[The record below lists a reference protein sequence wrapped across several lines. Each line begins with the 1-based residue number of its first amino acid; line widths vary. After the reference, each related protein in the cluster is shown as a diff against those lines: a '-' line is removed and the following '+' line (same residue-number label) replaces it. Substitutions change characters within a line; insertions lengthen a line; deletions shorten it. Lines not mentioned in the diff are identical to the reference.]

1 MQNIRPSIFNNH
13 IKALNDAY
21 IFASNAIVPTV
32 VSISVT
38 IENKAVPNQLKEQWR
53 DLFFKFFGDP
63 NDGEEDMT
71 PRKSEGESGSG
82 VIVSDDG
89 YIITNNHVVE
99 DASEIHVTT
108 NDRKEYKA
116 KLIGRD
122 PSTDLALI
130 GN

>member
-1 MQNIRPSIFNNH
+1 M
-13 IKALNDAY
+13 
-21 IFASNAIVPTV
+21 
-32 VSISVT
+32 
-38 IENKAVPNQLKEQWR
+38 
-53 DLFFKFFGDP
+53 
-63 NDGEEDMT
+63 
-71 PRKSEGESGSG
+71 
-82 VIVSDDG
+82 SDDG